1 MYFKKFPQIVYDS
14 DGTGKFKDVT
24 NLLRRVAVRSQLKEN
39 AILFDTYDVIEG
51 DTPES
56 LAHKLYGDA
65 SRHWIILLMN
75 NIIDRYHDWPMAGN
89 QFLEY
94 INDKYQNDDGTSN
107 VDGVHHYELAQSSGD
122 TDVKIEVYNSSAL
135 YAGDDDYYG
144 TATTVTNREYEQNR
158 QDELRQI
165 RLLDPRYVEDFVEEY
180 TSLMKESII

>member
-1 MYFKKFPQIVYDS
+1 MYFKNMPKIYYDS
-14 DGTGKFKDVT
+14 MNTGQPKVVT
-24 NLLRRVAVRSQLKEN
+24 NIMRRVAVRAKVKTNTL
-39 AILFDTYDVIEG
+39 LFDTYEVKEG
-51 DTPES
+51 ETPES
-56 LAHKLYGDA
+56 IAHKLYGDTEL
-65 SRHWIILLMN
+65 HWIVLMMN
-75 NIIDRYHDWPMAGN
+75 DVVDRFHQWPLNFSQFN
-89 QFLEY
+89 QFLA
-94 INDKYQNDDGTSN
+94 DKYDN
-107 VDGVHHYELAQSSGD
+107 VDGVHHYEVAQSSGD